1 MAEEMILLSVHFGL
15 PPAVFLEA
23 GIPLWGVVDEV
34 EPGFVFG
41 AQSVNV
47 RSMAGG
53 PNVFLDVARIG
64 EPLDGECAFWD
75 RTPCG
80 PGYMILVSPDCGRRL
95 GLASWF

>member
-1 MAEEMILLSVHFGL
+1 MLPVHPL
-15 PPAVFLEA
+15 CRTAFLRA
-23 GIPLWGVVDEV
+23 GILLWGVVNEV

-47 RSMAGG
+47 RSMASG

-64 EPLDGECAFWD
+64 EPLDGEFASWY
-75 RTPCG
+75 RTLCG
-80 PGYMILVSPDCGRRL
+80 PGYMILVSPGCGRRL